1 MVKRGDCLAGNK
13 NSGYLIAFRLSEKEL
28 MGKMDSFKAEY
39 GEGQHGM
46 VTWELFCSYLGYSV
60 ADVRECYQRGISK
73 KCAYTSRAELLEKFY
88 TDVRAMMFQTSSRQQ
103 ALAKHLATI
112 NLLQPEEDAK
122 GGGKRE
128 LFIVF
133 GGTDPRAKEAMV

>member
-1 MVKRGDCLAGNK
+1 M
-13 NSGYLIAFRLSEKEL
+13 EKME
-28 MGKMDSFKAEY
+28 SFKAEY

-73 KCAYTSRAELLEKFY
+73 KCAYTSRAVLLEKFY

-112 NLLQPEEDAK
+112 NLLAPEEDAK
-122 GGGKRE
+122 GAGKRE
-128 LFIVF
+128 LYIVF
-133 GGTDPRAKEAMV
+133 GGTDPRAKEAMD

>member
-1 MVKRGDCLAGNK
+1 MEA
-13 NSGYLIAFRLSEKEL
+13 
-28 MGKMDSFKAEY
+28 FKAEF

-60 ADVRECYQRGISK
+60 GDVRECYQRGKAK
-73 KCAYTSRAELLEKFY
+73 KNAYTSRAELLEKFY

-112 NLLQPEEDAK
+112 NLLEPEEDAK

-133 GGTDPRAKEAMV
+133 GGTDPRANQAME